1 MFQALFNSLSG
12 LYSFSRSL
20 NTVSNNVTN
29 MNTPGFRASD
39 SFFSNIGGGRGTR
52 IASDGLRTTGGDIR
66 TTGNETDLAI
76 QGDGYFVLSD
86 EDGNMYYTRSGQFR
100 FDDDDFLVDVVSGH
114 RVMGYDNTGGLTAI
128 NRANYRTLAPAGTT
142 GVHLQG
148 NLPPPTGGTT
158 PPPVTINTITVYD
171 NLGAQRTLTATFTST
186 ATPGTFTVAITDSGG
201 ATVGSG
207 EVRFDSSGSPVAGF
221 NTLTV
226 NLPVAGGTQ
235 AIVFDFGTPGLRN
248 GMTSNIGS
256 PQTPTATVDDGHGVL
271 GLRELRFNEKGV
283 MEFVYSDSE
292 KRTGPQVALATF
304 SNESDM
310 QLDGGRLISGAT
322 IGNREL
328 GRPGEGRFGRI
339 ASKSLEMSNV
349 DLTQEFAEMI
359 IIQRGYQASSRVMSV
374 SNEMLEQLY
383 NSTRGG

>member
-66 TTGNETDLAI
+66 TTGNDTDLAI

-100 FDDDDFLVDVVSGH
+100 FNDDDFLVDVVSGH
-114 RVMGYDNTGGLTAI
+114 RVMGFDATGGLIAI
-128 NRANYRTLAPAGTT
+128 NRGTYRTLPPAGTT
-142 GVHLQG
+142 GVHLSG
-148 NLPPPTGGTT
+148 NLPPPATGTT
-158 PPPVTINTITVYD
+158 PPPTTINTITVYD
-171 NLGAQRTLTATFTST
+171 DLGVQRTLSATFTAT
-186 ATPGTFTVAITDSGG
+186 ATPGTFTVVITDGG
-201 ATVGSG
+201 VNVGSG
-207 EVRFDSSGSPVAGF
+207 EVHFDGSGSPVAGF
-221 NTLTV
+221 NTLTA
-226 NLPVAGGTQ
+226 NLLGAGGR
-235 AIVFDFGTPGLRN
+235 AIVFNFGTPGGRE
-248 GMTSNIGS
+248 GMTSNPGNT
-256 PQTPTATVDDGHGVL
+256 QALTATTDDGHGVL

-283 MEFVYSDSE
+283 MEFIYSDSE

-304 SNESDM
+304 TNESEM

-322 IGNREL
+322 IGNREI